1 MTLNEWQQRWQ
12 IPAQAMQE
20 LLTMPLPE
28 PAAHTVNTEAAIQG
42 SIRLAASQI
51 SNNLWRNNNGAAV
64 TDDGRHLRF
73 GLGNDSP
80 RINHAFKS
88 SDLIGITPVMVTPQH
103 VGRIFGIFTAVEV
116 KHGGWFWSG
125 TEREQAQ
132 WKYLTLIQSK
142 GGFATF
148 AKSIED
154 YKACLNI
161 TG

>member
-12 IPAQAMQE
+12 IPQQAMQE
-20 LLTMPLPE
+20 LLTMPMPE
-28 PAAHTVNTEAAIQG
+28 RAAHTPLTEAAIQQD
-42 SIRLAASQI
+42 IRLEASRI
-51 SNNLWRNNNGAAV
+51 GCSLWRNNNGAAV

-80 RINHAFKS
+80 RINQAFKS
-88 SDLIGITPVMVTPQH
+88 SDLIGITPVMVTADM

-116 KHGGWFWSG
+116 KHGGWSWSG

-132 WKYLTLIQSK
+132 WKYLQLVNGR

-148 AKSIED
+148 AKSKED
-154 YKACLNI
+154 YRACLNI